1 MYQTLDDLANIQVT
15 QTEPSKSRGWIK
27 WFLIGLW
34 LIILVFIVLFIFN
47 WKNKEKELLPIWF
60 SDSSSENVNLGD
72 GNLFSRLLQLEP
84 EENDDKDIQSKN
96 AEILSQIKDTQFWSW
111 VIEDKIKGSWEN
123 WGQEYKK
130 ENTEVIWYWLYC
142 KWYEKD
148 LSKCDYLVSFIEKDE
163 NRSYYRNSGC
173 GSPVKYHCIKK
184 GIVMNDI
191 WNWNIFYDIYDWSTD
206 NEDEVIQKYLWK
218 DFESTYEWDYR
229 EIDAFRLLTNNDNWT
244 SNYYLYI
251 VDGNTWEILYKNSE
265 KIISKDNA
273 KKIIAENAWIGIN
286 NVKYLDLEKNN
297 LIYESNFSYN
307 WRTYDFKIDAKDGT
321 IINDAEE
328 KDIWGEKAME
338 IALKD
343 SWLKATDLWKDVSH
357 WHWEEKMLLMPEINK
372 EWTGENAIYDIE
384 IETEDGMVYSYQIK
398 ATDGKILL
406 KHLSEQFVIY
416 DKEWAKK
423 NMVYKIKSTHK
434 KSRNLEIKPSELDMD
449 DIYEFKDQVYLWIS
463 FDWDKIIDW
472 SIIDRP
478 YKHMWKMTRD
488 ELDEYYNFESHYPT
502 KTIDKIFSEST
513 EINLSEFE
521 ENVLYKIKIWQICR
535 LNIIN
540 DTEDDVIVYQGYYW
554 EGRYDSIPYLKEWY
568 AWSRDCISV
577 RWNSDD
583 YYSIL
588 YKKASSKDLFKVID
602 KEKITYLSKFKVWD
616 EIGMNQRYDENY
628 LYNDTN
634 NDLTISVTDYWIVNA
649 PEDFQFTVKPWKLAH
664 CYEYTDVVKIIK

>member
-1 MYQTLDDLANIQVT
+1 MYQTLDDLANIQDT

-84 EENDDKDIQSKN
+84 EENDDKDIKSKN
-96 AEILSQIKDTQFWSW
+96 AEILSQIKDPQFWSW

-297 LIYESNFSYN
+297 LIYESNFS
-307 WRTYDFKIDAKDGT
+307 
-321 IINDAEE
+321 
-328 KDIWGEKAME
+328 
-338 IALKD
+338 
-343 SWLKATDLWKDVSH
+343 
-357 WHWEEKMLLMPEINK
+357 
-372 EWTGENAIYDIE
+372 
-384 IETEDGMVYSYQIK
+384 
-398 ATDGKILL
+398 
-406 KHLSEQFVIY
+406 
-416 DKEWAKK
+416 
-423 NMVYKIKSTHK
+423 
-434 KSRNLEIKPSELDMD
+434 
-449 DIYEFKDQVYLWIS
+449 
-463 FDWDKIIDW
+463 
-472 SIIDRP
+472 
-478 YKHMWKMTRD
+478 
-488 ELDEYYNFESHYPT
+488 
-502 KTIDKIFSEST
+502 
-513 EINLSEFE
+513 
-521 ENVLYKIKIWQICR
+521 
-535 LNIIN
+535 
-540 DTEDDVIVYQGYYW
+540 
-554 EGRYDSIPYLKEWY
+554 
-568 AWSRDCISV
+568 
-577 RWNSDD
+577 
-583 YYSIL
+583 
-588 YKKASSKDLFKVID
+588 
-602 KEKITYLSKFKVWD
+602 
-616 EIGMNQRYDENY
+616 
-628 LYNDTN
+628 
-634 NDLTISVTDYWIVNA
+634 
-649 PEDFQFTVKPWKLAH
+649 
-664 CYEYTDVVKIIK
+664 